1 MPRLS
6 VTVTIG
12 RPEPHGERRL
22 RVVQNRPGGQR
33 YPIPTRRTLPAPL
46 LDQSIAA
53 RMPAP
58 GTRKTVRP
66 ATRRQVVLT
75 SLFGGELAWKL
86 ADILRKRRARHA
98 RTLPV
103 VAC

>member
-1 MPRLS
+1 MARSAKDAAEGTPRC
-6 VTVTIG
+6 
-12 RPEPHGERRL
+12 RAL
-22 RVVQNRPGGQR
+22 R
-33 YPIPTRRTLPAPL
+33 I
-46 LDQSIAA
+46 DQSIAA

-75 SLFGGELAWKL
+75 SLFGGELALKL